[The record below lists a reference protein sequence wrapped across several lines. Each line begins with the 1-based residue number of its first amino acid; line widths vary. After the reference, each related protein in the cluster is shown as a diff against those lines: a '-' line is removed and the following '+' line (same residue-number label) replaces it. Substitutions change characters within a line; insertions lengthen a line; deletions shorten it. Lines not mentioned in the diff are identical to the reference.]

1 MHRNLVEGVNMKYI
15 TSAFLLIMFVTSTG
29 CLMTKAVTVPMRMGG
44 AIISIVP
51 LAGNEIDGAIDKAAD
66 KIDELPF

>member
-1 MHRNLVEGVNMKYI
+1 MKYI